1 MVAGA
6 AALSESADRASVLE
20 QCRDAISR
28 VAELSRYQGG
38 WWLSLDVSMRQV
50 KAIFVLAIHGPVS
63 VGRLGR
69 ILDLAEP
76 TASLLVDDLV
86 SRGLAGRATDPSDR
100 RRTLVELT
108 QEGASLVD
116 RLQQTRDENVIRWLG
131 ALGEDDLRAVL
142 QGLEAILRAA
152 QTCAGTG
159 GQAVG
164 KP

>member
-1 MVAGA
+1 V
-6 AALSESADRASVLE
+6 SESKDKASILE
-20 QCRDAISR
+20 QCLEAIGR
-28 VAELSRYQGG
+28 LAELSRCQGG
-38 WWLSLDVSMRQV
+38 WWLSLDMSMRQV
-50 KAIFVLAIHGPVS
+50 KAIFVLAIHGTVS
-63 VGRLGR
+63 VGKLGR

-86 SRGLAGRATDPSDR
+86 SKGLAVRETDPLDR

-131 ALGEDDLRAVL
+131 SLEEDDLQAVL
-142 QGLEAILRAA
+142 LGLEAILRAA
-152 QTCAGTG
+152 QACAETG
-159 GQAVG
+159 AQPEV